1 MDPLIL
7 IRQSVLGYRCKS
19 NMPFHSWKVIF
30 IFLLLLHFQLYT
42 TTSME
47 KHIAPTRNQ
56 RREPPGDDIEEMIE
70 LDKKVSESHI
80 RIEVIK
86 YVL

>member
-1 MDPLIL
+1 
-7 IRQSVLGYRCKS
+7 
-19 NMPFHSWKVIF
+19 
-30 IFLLLLHFQLYT
+30 
-42 TTSME
+42 ME